1 MPLNKT
7 TLATFTKH
15 RTNVRLTLEIKRAF
29 QEYQVYKIWSSFAT
43 SIKSITECFIYKT
56 ENSKRKGPERKREE
70 KSRGLC
76 ANPGHLLCSDRAM
89 AASVDPSPPR
99 VAPSHEKSQD
109 KEAPSSPSSSSSPLS
124 PSLSASHSL
133 GSFCREEHRTLA
145 PEVAVDCRSSEPS
158 PSNRRHL
165 QLRLVLLYVLAK
177 SCVSGSRRSV
187 VIVEIPRAH
196 RPVFVVNSGRHG
208 PPRSSPSPPSCSR

>member
-7 TLATFTKH
+7 TLETFTKH
-15 RTNVRLTLEIKRAF
+15 RTNVRLTLEIKRVF
-29 QEYQVYKIWSSFAT
+29 QAYQVYKIWSSFAT

-165 QLRLVLLYVLAK
+165 QLRLVLLYVLSEERLPGCGK
-177 SCVSGSRRSV
+177 SSGIEVLLLRLRSV
-187 VIVEIPRAH
+187 LTVNGVDAEPPRALLSTRTH
-196 RPVFVVNSGRHG
+196 PG
-208 PPRSSPSPPSCSR
+208 